1 MPSTLYAAYLRG
13 LAYLPLTLRRAACP
27 LLHVGRRQDRPH
39 DRVVARAPTQVARHP
54 VLDLLDR
61 WRWNLIKERAGGSR
75 LPHVVER
82 RRPGHSHPHCCQLWV
97 GKAPLVPS
105 RGRRFAPSVATG
117 NKRLT
122 RLFPGGSQE
131 QTPASGRLVVW
142 R

>member
-13 LAYLPLTLRRAACP
+13 LAYLPLNQPTLAANQFQKLVDHRGCVQSFF
-27 LLHVGRRQDRPH
+27 LGALVHLQLAHGF
-39 DRVVARAPTQVARHP
+39 ATAGGK
-54 VLDLLDR
+54 
-61 WRWNLIKERAGGSR
+61 IKERAGGSR